1 MKKGLIMEGGAMRGM
16 FTCGVIDV
24 FMENGITFD
33 GAVGISAGAV
43 FGCNYKSKQIGRPL
57 RYNKT
62 YCRDKRYCSFS
73 SLLKTG
79 DLYNAD
85 FCYRELL
92 ENLDPFDAGTFEK
105 DPMAFYVGATDVKTG
120 KCVFHKCTDGKQTD
134 TQWLR
139 ASASMPLVSR
149 VVKIG
154 TYELLDGGIAD
165 SIPLKFME
173 EEGYDR
179 NVVILTQP
187 LGYRKSRSK
196 ALPFLRIAMKEYP
209 LMIDAMEKRHVMYN
223 HEVGDI
229 ERKEAKGQVFVIR
242 PSAPLKIGK
251 IEKDPKQLQRVY
263 DLGREEALK
272 NLEKMKDFLSR
283 PELETDKEDEV
294 MAQRV
299 RRHFH
304 FYGTVQ
310 GVGFRFQAMMAAE
323 SLGLTGWV
331 RNEHDGS
338 VTMEVQGTEEEI
350 ASAVELIANSRF
362 IRIEKTETKL
372 VPLEEHES
380 CFTADY
386 W

>member
-43 FGCNYKSKQIGRPL
+43 FGCNYKSKQIDRPL

-120 KCVFHKCTDGKQTD
+120 KCIFHKCTDGKQTD

-165 SIPLKFME
+165 SSPLKFME
-173 EEGYDR
+173 EECYDR
-179 NVVILTQP
+179 KVVILTQP
-187 LGYRKSRSK
+187 LGYR
-196 ALPFLRIAMKEYP
+196 
-209 LMIDAMEKRHVMYN
+209 
-223 HEVGDI
+223 
-229 ERKEAKGQVFVIR
+229 
-242 PSAPLKIGK
+242 
-251 IEKDPKQLQRVY
+251 
-263 DLGREEALK
+263 
-272 NLEKMKDFLSR
+272 
-283 PELETDKEDEV
+283 
-294 MAQRV
+294 
-299 RRHFH
+299 
-304 FYGTVQ
+304 
-310 GVGFRFQAMMAAE
+310 
-323 SLGLTGWV
+323 
-331 RNEHDGS
+331 
-338 VTMEVQGTEEEI
+338 
-350 ASAVELIANSRF
+350 
-362 IRIEKTETKL
+362 
-372 VPLEEHES
+372 
-380 CFTADY
+380 
-386 W
+386 